1 MGSIW
6 ETISFT
12 ARSISTKHQQSAGLE
27 LISSLFVL
35 LAPLWINAFSYMVLA
50 RMIHFFLPSHSLF
63 IPASVLSLI
72 FVSLDFVSFVIQI
85 VGGSYAGPTSP
96 QDQIMKGIHIYM
108 GGIGL
113 QQFFIFIFLGLAVKF
128 HVQML
133 ALDRL
138 GLGKDGWK
146 RLLFTLYGSLGF
158 ITVRPS
164 SSISLSL
171 LGGIKLMVVLRIFRS
186 ASSFDSSSSLAA
198 KRHLIPSPF
207 MNLTSIYWKRCRC
220 SALFWY
226 LISLIPVES

>member
-12 ARSISTKHQQSAGLE
+12 ARSISTKYQQSAGLE
-27 LISSLFVL
+27 LVSSLFVL

-63 IPASVLSLI
+63 IPASALSLV

-85 VGGSYAGPTSP
+85 IGGSCAGPTSP

-113 QQFFIFIFLGLAVKF
+113 QQFFIFIFVGLAVIF
-128 HVQML
+128 HRRML
-133 ALDRL
+133 ALDEV

-146 RLLFTLYGSLGF
+146 RLLFTLYTSLGF
-158 ITVRPS
+158 ITVRFYPLLFQFS
-164 SSISLSL
+164 S
-171 LGGIKLMVVLRIFRS
+171 RF
-186 ASSFDSSSSLAA
+186 
-198 KRHLIPSPF
+198 
-207 MNLTSIYWKRCRC
+207 
-220 SALFWY
+220 
-226 LISLIPVES
+226 